1 MVTPVTKRRYG
12 AGRRGGGS
20 CTHPYAWERRPGDAG
35 PRVSKVLGHA
45 PERVPNA
52 AEV

>member
-12 AGRRGGGS
+12 AGRRGDGS
-20 CTHPYAWERRPGDAG
+20 APTPTPEKDGRGMLGRASARYWE
-35 PRVSKVLGHA
+35 HA